1 MYVIKH
7 DEYDK
12 LAFRNIK
19 EHSEK
24 IKKTEQEAKKE
35 LPSFSYLMQDI
46 YSCLYKIRPQFNKKI
61 PASIPALFHKTLIE
75 QMLKTSEYKKLHEL
89 TKLDEFSSA
98 VATATMSQVILK
110 SLSEQQ
116 KKELRQQYELE
127 QKLQDLQS
135 KANSLKDLIKKAK
148 TKKDKN
154 KLAKA
159 LAKTQKQI
167 QKTKKQISKP
177 KVDPSQLRRITRK
190 ATDQAREEAE
200 KIQDMFGW
208 GVDPG
213 QIQRMPTEEKI
224 RLAERIMSSSKL
236 KKIAEIA
243 GRFQRLAI
251 YKQETKIKHG
261 RDEVVD
267 TELGNDLARVVP
279 SELAYLTNPAT
290 KLLFYRKF
298 IEKELLQYKLIGAE
312 KQARGPIVVC
322 IDNSGSMKGENE
334 IWSKAVMLGLLTIAQ
349 KQKRSF
355 AVIHFG
361 SYKELKRWGFPKNNP
376 PTLEELIEILEFF
389 FGGGTDFETPLKAA
403 LEYIKI
409 EKDFKKADIIFITDG
424 ECDVSDSFL
433 EQFKKEKKSLEFQV
447 YTILVGCTTDTVKEF
462 SDTVLHIDDLERD
475 EEVLDTIYQI

>member
-7 DEYDK
+7 DEYDR
-12 LAFRNIK
+12 LAFQNVK

-46 YSCLYKIRPQFNKKI
+46 YSCLYKIRPMFNKKI
-61 PASIPALFHKTLIE
+61 PTPAIFHKTLIE

-98 VATATMSQVILK
+98 VATATMSQAILK

-116 KKELRQQYELE
+116 KKELKQQYKLE
-127 QKLQDLQS
+127 QELQDLQS
-135 KANSLKDLIKKAK
+135 KADSLKDLIKKAK

-159 LAKTQKQI
+159 IAKTQKQI
-167 QKTKKQISKP
+167 QKTKKKISKSKP
-177 KVDPSQLRRITRK
+177 KIDPNQLRRIIRK
-190 ATDQAREEAE
+190 ASDKAREDAE
-200 KIQDMFGW
+200 NLQTVFDW
-208 GVDPG
+208 GLNPG
-213 QIQRMPTEEKI
+213 QIQKIPAEEKI

-236 KKIAEIA
+236 KRIAEIA

-298 IEKELLQYKLIGAE
+298 VEKELLQYRLIGTE
-312 KQARGPIVVC
+312 KQAKGPIVVC

-355 AVIHFG
+355 VVIHFG
-361 SYKELKRWGFPKNNP
+361 SYTEIQTWAFPNNNP
-376 PTLEELIEILEFF
+376 PTIKELIEILEFF

-403 LEYIKI
+403 LNYIKI
-409 EKDFKKADIIFITDG
+409 EKDFKKADVIFITDG
-424 ECDVSDSFL
+424 ECNVSDSFL
-433 EQFKKEKKSLEFQV
+433 EQFRKEKKSLEFKV
-447 YTILVGCTTDTVKEF
+447 YTILVDCYTDTVKKF
-462 SDTVLHIDDLERD
+462 SDTVLHIDDLEHD
-475 EEVLDTIYQI
+475 EEILDAIYQI

>member
-7 DEYDK
+7 DEYDR
-12 LAFRNIK
+12 LAFQNIK

-35 LPSFSYLMQDI
+35 IPSFSYLMQDI
-46 YSCLYKIRPQFNKKI
+46 YSCLYKVRPQFNKKI
-61 PASIPALFHKTLIE
+61 PASALFHKILID

-98 VATATMSQVILK
+98 VATATMSQVVLK
-110 SLSEQQ
+110 SISEQQ
-116 KKELRQQYELE
+116 KQELRRQYEIE
-127 QKLQDLQS
+127 QKLQELQS

-148 TKKDKN
+148 NKKDKN
-154 KLAKA
+154 KLAKS
-159 LAKTQKQI
+159 LSKTQKQI
-167 QKTKKQISKP
+167 QKIKKQTSKL
-177 KVDPSQLRRITRK
+177 KIDPSQIRRIIRK
-190 ATDQAREEAE
+190 ASDQAREEVE

-208 GVDPG
+208 GAYPG
-213 QIQRMPTEEKI
+213 QIQRMPVEEKI
-224 RLAERIMSSSKL
+224 MITERIMSSSKL
-236 KKIAEIA
+236 RRIAEIA
-243 GRFQRLAI
+243 GRFQRLSL

-279 SELAYLTNPAT
+279 SELACLTNPAT

-298 IEKELLQYKLIGAE
+298 AEKELLQYKLIGAE
-312 KQARGPIVVC
+312 KQAKGPIVVC
-322 IDNSGSMKGENE
+322 IDNSGSMEGEKE
-334 IWSKAVMLGLLTIAQ
+334 VWSKAVMLGLLTIAQ
-349 KQKRSF
+349 KQRRCF
-355 AVIHFG
+355 VVIHFG
-361 SYKELKRWGFPKNNP
+361 SYKEIQTWAFPNNNP
-376 PTLEELIEILEFF
+376 PTIEKLIEILEFF

-403 LEYIKI
+403 LGYIKI

-433 EQFKKEKKSLEFQV
+433 EQFKKEKEDLEFKV
-447 YTILVGCTTDTVKEF
+447 YTILVDCYTDTVKKF
-462 SDTVLHIDDLERD
+462 SDIILHTDDLEND

>member
-7 DEYDK
+7 DEYDR
-12 LAFRNIK
+12 LAFQNVK
-19 EHSEK
+19 EHFEN
-24 IKKTEQEAKKE
+24 IKKTEQEANKE

-46 YSCLYKIRPQFNKKI
+46 YSCLYKIRPMFNKKI
-61 PASIPALFHKTLIE
+61 PASAMFHKTLIE

-98 VATATMSQVILK
+98 VATVTMSKGVLK

-116 KKELRQQYELE
+116 KQELRQQYELE

-135 KANSLKDLIKKAK
+135 KADSLKDLIKKAK
-148 TKKDKN
+148 NKRDKN

-167 QKTKKQISKP
+167 QKNKKQIPKP
-177 KVDPSQLRRITRK
+177 KVDPNQIRRISRK
-190 ATDQAREEAE
+190 ALDQARKETE
-200 KIQDMFGW
+200 KLQDMFGW

-213 QIQRMPTEEKI
+213 QIQKMPVEEKI
-224 RLAERIMSSSKL
+224 QLAEKIMSSYKL
-236 KKIAEIA
+236 KKISEIA
-243 GRFQRLAI
+243 GRFQRFAL
-251 YKQETKIKHG
+251 YKQETKVKHG

-279 SELAYLTNPAT
+279 SELAYLINPAT

-298 IEKELLQYKLIGAE
+298 VEKELLQYSLIGTE
-312 KQARGPIVVC
+312 KQAKGPIVVC
-322 IDNSGSMKGENE
+322 IDNSGSMEGERE

-355 AVIHFG
+355 AIIHFG
-361 SYKELKRWGFPKNNP
+361 SASEIAMWKFNKENP
-376 PTLEELIEILEFF
+376 PIMDKLIEILEFF
-389 FGGGTDFETPLKAA
+389 FGGGTDFETPLKTAIDC
-403 LEYIKI
+403 IKS

-424 ECDVSDSFL
+424 ECIIPDSFL
-433 EQFKKEKKSLEFQV
+433 EQFQKEKKELDFKV
-447 YTILVGCTTDTVKEF
+447 YTILVDYQTDAVEKF
-462 SDTVLHIDDLERD
+462 SDTVLHIGDLGRDDK
-475 EEVLDTIYQI
+475 VLDTIYQI